1 MNKIIDITLYQLLIA
16 YVFVII
22 TLIIIRIRGI
32 KREKHIF
39 ISCIRMTIQLVI
51 AGYVLLYVFDNPSW
65 YLTALIVAIMLAFSV
80 FNIFRRATFK
90 LDKDMKVLIVISM
103 IIGTFITTGIF
114 IVVVIGVIP
123 WYNPQYFIPITGMIV
138 GNSMTGIT
146 LGLNKLYSE
155 MNDKRSIIE
164 NSLMLGATPKQA
176 TKKFVNNAFDTALL
190 PTINSMIGMGIVSL
204 PGMMTGQILSG
215 TLPTVAIKY
224 QIGIILAIMASVSL
238 TVIIFLS
245 LGYKTFFN
253 KQQQLI

>member
-1 MNKIIDITLYQLLIA
+1 MNKIMDISVIQLLIA

-22 TLIIIRIRGI
+22 TLIIVRIRGI
-32 KREKHIF
+32 KRERQIF
-39 ISCIRMTIQLVI
+39 ISCIRMTLQLVI

-65 YLTALIVAIMLAFSV
+65 YLTFLIVGIMLAFSI
-80 FNIFRRATFK
+80 FNIYKRAAYK
-90 LDKDMKVLIVISM
+90 PNHDMKLLIAASM
-103 IIGTFITTGIF
+103 IVGTLITIGIF
-114 IVVVIGVIP
+114 IVLVIQVNP

-146 LGLNKLYSE
+146 LGLNKLNTE
-155 MNDKRSIIE
+155 MKDKKNIVE

-176 TKKFVNNAFDTALL
+176 TKQLVNNAFDTALL

-224 QIGIILAIMASVSL
+224 QIGIMLAIMASVSL
-238 TVIIFLS
+238 TVIIFLT

-253 KQQQLI
+253 KQQQIL